1 MAEDKAQLFT
11 QEDILRCGCFP
22 GKRYSPVKEGE
33 YMKKGAVEFN
43 DLPEESQQ
51 KLTEEVVLKSGV
63 DGSEITWKDF
73 LQGIKADINDLKIKY
88 LRKKEK
94 RFANVRKYYK
104 DSLQPKTKPAGIDT
118 IRDDQ
123 GHEIEENAL
132 TEQVIEKIKN
142 ALQGND
148 DKKKAYI
155 DLYDT
160 KDDKLVNNT
169 NYNLSKI
176 DAYKVALVIPGELL
190 K

>member
-1 MAEDKAQLFT
+1 
-11 QEDILRCGCFP
+11 
-22 GKRYSPVKEGE
+22 
-33 YMKKGAVEFN
+33 MKKGAVEFN

-123 GHEIEENAL
+123 GHEIEENVL
-132 TEQVIEKIKN
+132 TEQENEKIKKV
-142 ALQGND
+142 LD
-148 DKKKAYI
+148 IMEKKRRKKYGQNFILYI
-155 DLYDT
+155 
-160 KDDKLVNNT
+160 
-169 NYNLSKI
+169 NYK
-176 DAYKVALVIPGELL
+176 
-190 K
+190 